1 MDKFHAF
8 IHSPI
13 HPSIHP
19 VTHPAT
25 HEYIYATTSFSHLP
39 YPQWPSNGKTY
50 IAIWILDHFFQLLY
64 INKSSSPE
72 TLNYDGNQLGN
83 KALKKKSKILLTTIF
98 KGYINPKKLSYCKA
112 HQETKTEKSEDPK
125 GNDGG
130 YEQGGGEVDGGL
142 CPVHRE
148 P

>member
-1 MDKFHAF
+1 MNH
-8 IHSPI
+8 
-13 HPSIHP
+13 
-19 VTHPAT
+19 
-25 HEYIYATTSFSHLP
+25 
-39 YPQWPSNGKTY
+39 N
-50 IAIWILDHFFQLLY
+50 
-64 INKSSSPE
+64 
-72 TLNYDGNQLGN
+72 GNQLGS
-83 KALKKKSKILLTTIF
+83 KALNKDQRFFKTTIF

-148 P
+148 PRERVGVVGLVVLLVDPGRIMNFSIKVCILLILFKYYLYILSDI